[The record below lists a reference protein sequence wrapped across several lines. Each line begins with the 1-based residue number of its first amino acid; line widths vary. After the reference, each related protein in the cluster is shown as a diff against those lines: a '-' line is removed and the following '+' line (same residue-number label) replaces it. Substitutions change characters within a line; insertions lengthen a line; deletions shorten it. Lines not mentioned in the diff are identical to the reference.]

1 MKLKATLSLL
11 FAIAVCCHLH
21 AQEADASKGT
31 VVYLELGG
39 NSAPTIGLNVER
51 RIFSIKQ
58 WYGNARIGYGTL
70 RNDGVTRWSVP
81 IGIIIFHGIKASHV
95 EVGAGLTYGTG
106 LHSSTV
112 GSETRINE
120 ALYFVPS
127 IGYRFQ
133 KSTGGFFLRAAYT
146 PLFKLKEYSKPESW
160 FYGQRHNQYFGLSV
174 GYFFMKG
181 R

>member
-1 MKLKATLSLL
+1 MKLKATLALL

-21 AQEADASKGT
+21 AQQADAYKGA

-39 NSAPTIGLNVER
+39 NSAPTIGLNIEH
-51 RIFSIKQ
+51 RIFRINQ

-70 RNDGVTRWSVP
+70 RNHGVTRWSVP
-81 IGIIIFHGIKASHV
+81 IGFTIFHGIKASHV
-95 EVGAGLTYGTG
+95 EVGAGFTYGTG

-112 GSETRINE
+112 GSDTRVNE

-127 IGYRFQ
+127 IAYRFQ

-146 PLFKLKEYSKPESW
+146 PLFKLKEYSKQGSW
-160 FYGQRHNQYFGLSV
+160 FYDQRLNQYFGS
-174 GYFFMKG
+174 
-181 R
+181 